1 MAMRHLW
8 CACTKFQPNP
18 ASRRVLSR
26 SQSGNGS
33 RKTTR
38 IIPSVSNNQIL
49 KAMRKSFVYAAGL
62 MCLALSITD
71 CQKELV
77 DQTTPASE
85 PNFELFAQPVTT
97 KTANDGLD
105 TKWVA
110 KDAINVFHAEAGS
123 TLYVSDNQFTV
134 KDIETGR
141 FDGTVSKSLS
151 ADKSYDWYAFYPYS
165 SYNKTPAGISKDT
178 FGYTTIGGT
187 SQTQTGNGSR
197 AHLAG
202 ESCPLYGIASNV
214 ASDKVPSISM
224 NHLTSVIKVSVTN
237 NSGEDLTVSS
247 VSFTGTE
254 DIVGTYFINF
264 AASPVAY
271 KSSGNAYVSSTASLT
286 VSNGEALANGSSAD
300 FYIALKPFTAKTGST
315 LKLAVNGYE
324 KTLKLKN
331 DITFTAGHIKPL
343 NFNYDKKV
351 LDCVTLPWSIDGT
364 DGSTVWKNTVGLSQN
379 GLGSDYADGHKPYLT
394 KLDADGD
401 YVQVK
406 YDSPASFVKFAVKMI
421 GGKNTSYM
429 TVQGSA
435 AGQSFTDIEKF
446 TISGKQNDILSFT
459 TSQPIDTEYRYIR
472 LLFKKGSNVGLGAV
486 EISKHSTD
494 PVINADNVLG
504 VPARGVVNQELAYTI
519 TNTVEGAVLSVTG
532 DNEVVTAIDIDGV
545 VTYDVAANKTASDRE
560 GTITLTYAKDGV
572 TLTEKTVKVQQLA
585 PVFKVSR
592 ASVEIDATKGAQTTI
607 TVTSDFD
614 WMADAS
620 TSAGFSFSPNTYAWQ
635 EGGKETVT
643 ITASNANASEA
654 GTATLGTIT
663 FSNIETEEELIVT
676 VTQKSSYVAPATDT
690 EATYGI
696 DAFSGGT
703 SGSGSALTII
713 NSDSNI
719 SLSGVGYRADTHVKI
734 YANQTLTITPQN
746 GKTITNIVI
755 TATTSTYVGIW
766 KASSASVSVSGT
778 SVTWTGTS
786 TAAVTLTNTA
796 SKQARIT
803 NVVVTYK

>member
-1 MAMRHLW
+1 
-8 CACTKFQPNP
+8 
-18 ASRRVLSR
+18 
-26 SQSGNGS
+26 
-33 RKTTR
+33 
-38 IIPSVSNNQIL
+38 
-49 KAMRKSFVYAAGL
+49 MRKSFVYAAGL

-97 KTANDGLD
+97 KTANNGLD

-110 KDAINVFHAEAGS
+110 EDGINVFHAEAGS

-151 ADKSYDWYAFYPYS
+151 TDKSYDWYAFYPYTS
-165 SYNKTPAGISKDT
+165 QITTPGDREVGWVT
-178 FGYTTIGGT
+178 VGGT

-324 KTLKLKN
+324 KTLTLKN

-343 NFNYDKKV
+343 NFNFDKKV

-394 KLDADGD
+394 KLDTNND

-406 YDSPASFVKFAVKMI
+406 YDSPASFVKFAVKMV
-421 GGKNTSYM
+421 GGATTSYM

-446 TISGKQNDILSFT
+446 TISGKNNDILSFT

-504 VPARGVVNQELAYTI
+504 VSARGVVNQELAYTI
-519 TNTVEGAVLSVTG
+519 TNTVEGAVLSVAG
-532 DNEVVTAIDIDGV
+532 DDTVVEAIEMDGTI
-545 VTYDVAANKTASDRE
+545 TYDVKKNTSKEARE
-560 GTITLTYAKDGV
+560 GSITLTYSKGGE
-572 TLTEKTVKVQQLA
+572 TLAEKTVKVQQLA

-614 WMADAS
+614 WMADVSA
-620 TSAGFSFSPNTYAWQ
+620 SAGFSFSPNTYTWQ

-643 ITASNANASEA
+643 IIASNANASES

-663 FSNIETEEELIVT
+663 FSNFETKEKLIVT
-676 VTQKSSYVAPATDT
+676 VTQKSSYVAPTT
-690 EATYGI
+690 GKTVTI
-696 DAFSGGT
+696 TFNGGQGQKDGLT
-703 SGSGSALTII
+703 WESSPIKIVANTGEGSNNPNEHAKDKQL
-713 NSDSNI
+713 
-719 SLSGVGYRADTHVKI
+719 RF
-734 YANQTLTITPQN
+734 YAKNTLTIS
-746 GKTITNIVI
+746 GATITKVEFAGTVQKFSANEGTV
-755 TATTSTYVGIW
+755 ATDNTS
-766 KASSASVSVSGT
+766 
-778 SVTWTGTS
+778 WTGTS
-786 TAAVTLTNTA
+786 TNLVITNTA
-796 SKQARIT
+796 GSQAKLNSIKIT
-803 NVVVTYK
+803 YEE

>member
-1 MAMRHLW
+1 
-8 CACTKFQPNP
+8 
-18 ASRRVLSR
+18 
-26 SQSGNGS
+26 
-33 RKTTR
+33 
-38 IIPSVSNNQIL
+38 
-49 KAMRKSFVYAAGL
+49 MRKSFVYAAGL

-97 KTANDGLD
+97 KTANNGLD
-105 TKWVA
+105 TRWVA
-110 KDAINVFHAEAGS
+110 EDAINVFHAEAGS

-165 SYNKTPAGISKDT
+165 SYNKTPAGISKET

-214 ASDKVPSISM
+214 ASDKVPSIEM

-254 DIVGTYFINF
+254 DIVGTYYINF
-264 AASPVAY
+264 AASPVSY
-271 KSSGNAYVSSTASLT
+271 KSRGNAYVSPTASLT
-286 VSNGEALANGSSAD
+286 VANGEALANGSSAD

-324 KTLKLKN
+324 KTLTLDN
-331 DITFTAGHIKPL
+331 NITFTAGHIKPL
-343 NFNYDKKV
+343 NFNFDKKV

-364 DGSTVWKNTVGLSQN
+364 GGSSVWKNTVGLSQK
-379 GLGSDYADGHKPYLT
+379 GLGSDYGDINKPYLT

-446 TISGKQNDILSFT
+446 TISGKNNDILSFT
-459 TSQPIDTEYRYIR
+459 TSQPINTEYRYIR

-504 VPARGVVNQELAYTI
+504 VSARGVVNQELAYTI
-519 TNTVEGAVLSVTG
+519 TNTVEGAVLSVAG
-532 DNEVVTAIDIDGV
+532 DNTVVEAIEMDGTI
-545 VTYDVAANKTASDRE
+545 TYDVKKNTSKESRE
-560 GTITLTYAKDGV
+560 GSITLTYSKGGE
-572 TLTEKTVKVQQLA
+572 TLAEKTVKVQQLA

-620 TSAGFSFSPNTYAWQ
+620 ASAGFSFSPNTYTWQ

-643 ITASNANASEA
+643 ITASADNSSES

-663 FSNIETEEELIVT
+663 FSNIETKEEIIVT
-676 VTQKSSYVAPATDT
+676 VAQKSSYVTPTTDT
-690 EATYGI
+690 EVTYGI
-696 DAFSGGT
+696 DAFSDGT
-703 SGSGSALTII
+703 SGSGSALTIA

-719 SLSGVGYRADTHVKI
+719 SLSGVGYKSGDHVKI
-734 YANQTLTITPQN
+734 YANNTLTVTPQK
-746 GKTITNIVI
+746 GKTITKIVI
-755 TATTSTYVGIW
+755 TAKSNNYIKTW
-766 KASSASVSVSGT
+766 KASTGDVSVSGST
-778 SVTWTGTS
+778 ATWTGTS
-786 TAAVTLTNTA
+786 TTSITLTNSA
-796 SKQARIT
+796 AAQARIT
-803 NVVVTYK
+803 KVVVTYK

>member
-1 MAMRHLW
+1 
-8 CACTKFQPNP
+8 
-18 ASRRVLSR
+18 
-26 SQSGNGS
+26 
-33 RKTTR
+33 
-38 IIPSVSNNQIL
+38 
-49 KAMRKSFVYAAGL
+49 MRKSFVYAAGL

-85 PNFELFAQPVTT
+85 PNFELFARPVTT
-97 KTANDGLD
+97 KTANNGLD

-151 ADKSYDWYAFYPYS
+151 TDKSYDWYAFYPYTS
-165 SYNKTPAGISKDT
+165 QISTPGDREVGWVT
-178 FGYTTIGGT
+178 VGGT

-264 AASPVAY
+264 AASPVSY

-324 KTLKLKN
+324 KTLTLKN

-364 DGSTVWKNTVGLSQN
+364 GGSSVWKNTVGLSQK
-379 GLGSDYADGHKPYLT
+379 GLGSDYGDINKPYLT

-446 TISGKQNDILSFT
+446 TISGKNNDILSFT

-504 VPARGVVNQELAYTI
+504 VSARGVVNQELAYTI
-519 TNTVEGAVLSVTG
+519 TNTVEGAVLSVAG
-532 DNEVVTAIDIDGV
+532 DDTVVEAIEMDGTI
-545 VTYDVAANKTASDRE
+545 TYDVKKNTSKESRE
-560 GTITLTYAKDGV
+560 GSITLTYSKGGE
-572 TLTEKTVKVQQLA
+572 TLAEKTVKVQQNA
-585 PVFKVSR
+585 PVFNAARTTVELEATVD
-592 ASVEIDATKGAQTTI
+592 ASTTI
-607 TVTSDFD
+607 TLTSDFD
-614 WMADAS
+614 WIAEA
-620 TSAGFSFSPNTYAWQ
+620 SAGATFTFTPDTYTWA
-635 EGGKETVT
+635 EGGKQIVT
-643 ITASNANASEA
+643 IKATAANESEN
-654 GTATLGTIT
+654 GTIERGTIT
-663 FSNIETEEELIVT
+663 FTNVETKETLEVK
-676 VTQKSSYVAPATDT
+676 VTQKSSYVAPTTGKTVTKKISDIVSENNYKVSSGNNVNT
-690 EATYGI
+690 IMKSLKI
-696 DAFSGGT
+696 DDLITLSSTGGGNTGSFWGT
-703 SGSGSALTII
+703 SPNIDWRCYQNG
-713 NSDSNI
+713 NSS
-719 SLSGVGYRADTHVKI
+719 VVKI
-734 YANQTLTITPQN
+734 SAADGYVIEKVKLIFTVSNSGTLN
-746 GKTITNIVI
+746 GGEI
-755 TATTSTYVGIW
+755 
-766 KASSASVSVSGT
+766 VSGKEYIVNAQDISYT
-778 SVTWTGTS
+778 IGHSSGT
-786 TAAVTLTNTA
+786 
-796 SKQARIT
+796 KKGQIRIT
-803 NVVVTYK
+803 EISVTYKGK

>member
-1 MAMRHLW
+1 
-8 CACTKFQPNP
+8 
-18 ASRRVLSR
+18 
-26 SQSGNGS
+26 
-33 RKTTR
+33 
-38 IIPSVSNNQIL
+38 
-49 KAMRKSFVYAAGL
+49 MRKSFVYAAGL

-97 KTANDGLD
+97 KTANNGLD

-123 TLYVSDNQFTV
+123 TAYVIDGQFTV

-271 KSSGNAYVSSTASLT
+271 KSRGNAYVSSTASLT

-324 KTLKLKN
+324 KTLTLKN

-343 NFNYDKKV
+343 NFNFDKKV

-364 DGSTVWKNTVGLSQN
+364 GGSSIWKNTIGLSQK
-379 GLGSDYADGHKPYLT
+379 GLGNDYANTNKPYLT
-394 KLDADGD
+394 RFDTDKD
-401 YVQVK
+401 YVQIK
-406 YDSPASFVKFAVKMI
+406 YDSPAAKVKFGVKMF
-421 GGKNTSYM
+421 GTSASTM

-435 AGQSFTDIEKF
+435 DGTAFSDVEAF
-446 TISGKQNDILSFT
+446 TIPKTQNKTYSFT
-459 TSQPIDTEYRYIR
+459 TSKSIDASYRYIR
-472 LLFKKGSNVGLGAV
+472 LSFTKGGNVGLGAV
-486 EISKHSTD
+486 EIIKESTD
-494 PVINADNVLG
+494 PRTPLATPKVQAEVRD
-504 VPARGVVNQELAYTI
+504 VNSVYAFWGEIAGAKDYTVTCGTQSITLAGTEHTFTDLAYSTSYTI
-519 TNTVEGAVLSVTG
+519 SV
-532 DNEVVTAIDIDGV
+532 
-545 VTYDVAANKTASDRE
+545 VANPTD
-560 GTITLTYAKDGV
+560 
-572 TLTEKTVKVQQLA
+572 
-585 PVFKVSR
+585 
-592 ASVEIDATKGAQTTI
+592 ASVNAP
-607 TVTSDFD
+607 
-614 WMADAS
+614 
-620 TSAGFSFSPNTYAWQ
+620 SA
-635 EGGKETVT
+635 
-643 ITASNANASEA
+643 A
-654 GTATLGTIT
+654 GTATATTGANPAGT
-663 FSNIETEEELIVT
+663 TEKVLI
-676 VTQKSSYVAPATDT
+676 
-690 EATYGI
+690 I
-696 DAFSGGT
+696 DAE
-703 SGSGSALTII
+703 
-713 NSDSNI
+713 
-719 SLSGVGYRADTHVKI
+719 K
-734 YANQTLTITPQN
+734 
-746 GKTITNIVI
+746 
-755 TATTSTYVGIW
+755 
-766 KASSASVSVSGT
+766 
-778 SVTWTGTS
+778 
-786 TAAVTLTNTA
+786 LTNTA
-796 SKQARIT
+796 TTKEETYSFDGIDFIFSKGAKAQVSTSATNSFSNNASILIGKSGAYIYNKTAIPGVIKKFEIYANEGASTKVSVGVNFSASSISSYSATAQNTYKATLSTTNKVYDCSDKLPAGAKYFWYQVTNAYNSQVQFRIT
-803 NVVVTYK
+803 YVE

>member
-1 MAMRHLW
+1 
-8 CACTKFQPNP
+8 
-18 ASRRVLSR
+18 
-26 SQSGNGS
+26 
-33 RKTTR
+33 
-38 IIPSVSNNQIL
+38 
-49 KAMRKSFVYAAGL
+49 MRKSFIYAAGL

-85 PNFELFAQPVTT
+85 PNFELFARPVTT
-97 KTANDGLD
+97 KTANNGLD

-123 TLYVSDNQFTV
+123 TEYVSDGQFIV

-141 FDGTVSKSLS
+141 FDGKVSTSLS
-151 ADKSYDWYAFYPYS
+151 ADKSYDWYAFYPYTS
-165 SYNKTPAGISKDT
+165 QITTPGEKTAGWVT
-178 FGYTTIGGT
+178 VGGT

-202 ESCPLYGIASNV
+202 ASCPLYGIASNV
-214 ASDKVPSISM
+214 ASDKVPSIEM

-254 DIVGTYFINF
+254 DIVGTYYINF

-271 KSSGNAYVSSTASLT
+271 KSSGNAYVSPTASLT
-286 VSNGEALANGSSAD
+286 VANGEALANGSSAD

-324 KTLKLKN
+324 KTLTLKN

-364 DGSTVWKNTVGLSQN
+364 DGSSVWKNTIGLSQK
-379 GLGSDYADGHKPYLT
+379 GLGSDYGDINKPYLT

-472 LLFKKGSNVGLGAV
+472 LLFKKGSNIGLGAV

-519 TNTVEGAVLSVTG
+519 TNTVEGAVLSVAG
-532 DNEVVTAIDIDGV
+532 DNTVVEAIEMDGTI
-545 VTYDVAANKTASDRE
+545 TYDVKKNASKESRE
-560 GTITLTYAKDGV
+560 GSITLTYSKGGE
-572 TLTEKTVKVQQLA
+572 TLAEKTVKVQQNA
-585 PVFKVSR
+585 PVFNAARTAVELEATAD
-592 ASVEIDATKGAQTTI
+592 ASTTI
-607 TVTSDFD
+607 VLTSDFD
-614 WMADAS
+614 WMAEA
-620 TSAGFSFSPNTYAWQ
+620 SAGATFTFTPDTYTWA
-635 EGGKETVT
+635 EGGKQTVT
-643 ITASNANASEA
+643 IKATAANESEN
-654 GTATLGTIT
+654 GTIERGTIT
-663 FSNIETEEELIVT
+663 FKNVETKETLEVK
-676 VTQKSSYVAPATDT
+676 VTQKSSYVAPTIGKTVTKKISDIVSENNYKVSFGNNNVNT
-690 EATYGI
+690 IMKSLKI
-696 DAFSGGT
+696 DDVITLSSTGGGNTGSFWGT
-703 SGSGSALTII
+703 SPNIDWRCYQNG
-713 NSDSNI
+713 NSS
-719 SLSGVGYRADTHVKI
+719 VVKI
-734 YANQTLTITPQN
+734 SAADGYVIEKVKLIFTVSNSGTLN
-746 GKTITNIVI
+746 GGKV
-755 TATTSTYVGIW
+755 
-766 KASSASVSVSGT
+766 VSGKEYIVNAQDISYT
-778 SVTWTGTS
+778 IGHSSGTK
-786 TAAVTLTNTA
+786 NG
-796 SKQARIT
+796 QIRIT
-803 NVVVTYK
+803 EISVTYKGK

>member
-1 MAMRHLW
+1 
-8 CACTKFQPNP
+8 
-18 ASRRVLSR
+18 
-26 SQSGNGS
+26 
-33 RKTTR
+33 
-38 IIPSVSNNQIL
+38 
-49 KAMRKSFVYAAGL
+49 MRKSFIYAAGL

-85 PNFELFAQPVTT
+85 PNFELFARPVTT
-97 KTANDGLD
+97 KTANNGLD

-110 KDAINVFHAEAGS
+110 NDAINVFHAEAGS
-123 TLYVSDNQFTV
+123 TAYDSDGRFTV

-141 FDGTVSKSLS
+141 FDGTVSTSLS

-165 SYNKTPAGISKDT
+165 SYNKTPAGISKET

-214 ASDKVPSISM
+214 ASDKVPSIEM

-254 DIVGTYFINF
+254 DIVGTYYINF

-300 FYIALKPFTAKTGST
+300 FYIAFKPFTAKTGST

-324 KTLKLKN
+324 KTLTLKN

-343 NFNYDKKV
+343 NFNFDKKV

-364 DGSTVWKNTVGLSQN
+364 GGSSVWKNTVGLSQK
-379 GLGSDYADGHKPYLT
+379 GLGSDYGDINKPYLT

-421 GGKNTSYM
+421 GGNNTSYM

-519 TNTVEGAVLSVTG
+519 TNTVEGAVLSVAG
-532 DNEVVTAIDIDGV
+532 DDTVVEAIEMDGTI
-545 VTYDVAANKTASDRE
+545 TYDVKKNTSKESRE
-560 GTITLTYAKDGV
+560 GSITLTYSKGGE
-572 TLTEKTVKVQQLA
+572 TLAEKTVKVQQNA
-585 PVFKVSR
+585 PVFKAARTAVELEATAD
-592 ASVEIDATKGAQTTI
+592 ASTTI
-607 TVTSDFD
+607 ILTSDFD
-614 WMADAS
+614 WKAEA
-620 TSAGFSFSPNTYAWQ
+620 SAGATFTFTPDTYTWA
-635 EGGKETVT
+635 EGGKQTVT
-643 ITASNANASEA
+643 IKATAANESEK
-654 GTATLGTIT
+654 GTIDIGTIT
-663 FSNIETEEELIVT
+663 FTNETNETIEVR
-676 VTQKSSYVAPATDT
+676 VTQKSSYVAPVLGKQITFTFDGGAGQKDGLTWTSEPLTIVANKGQGTNAPYEHAKDKKLRFYNKNTITISGAIITKVEFTGTVQKFSANGGTMATDNK
-690 EATYGI
+690 
-696 DAFSGGT
+696 SW
-703 SGSGSALTII
+703 SGSS
-713 NSDSNI
+713 SN
-719 SLSGVGYRADTHVKI
+719 LV
-734 YANQTLTITPQN
+734 
-746 GKTITNIVI
+746 
-755 TATTSTYVGIW
+755 
-766 KASSASVSVSGT
+766 
-778 SVTWTGTS
+778 
-786 TAAVTLTNTA
+786 LTNTA
-796 SKQARIT
+796 SSKAEFTSIT
-803 NVVVTYK
+803 VTYE

>member
-1 MAMRHLW
+1 
-8 CACTKFQPNP
+8 
-18 ASRRVLSR
+18 
-26 SQSGNGS
+26 
-33 RKTTR
+33 
-38 IIPSVSNNQIL
+38 
-49 KAMRKSFVYAAGL
+49 MRKSFVYAAGL

-97 KTANDGLD
+97 KTANNGLD

-110 KDAINVFHAEAGS
+110 NDAINVFHAEAGS
-123 TLYVSDNQFTV
+123 TAYDSDGRFTV

-141 FDGTVSKSLS
+141 FDGTVSTSLS
-151 ADKSYDWYAFYPYS
+151 ADKSYDWYAFYPYTS
-165 SYNKTPAGISKDT
+165 QITTPGDREVGWVT
-178 FGYTTIGGT
+178 VGGT

-202 ESCPLYGIASNV
+202 KPCPLYGIASNV
-214 ASDKVPSISM
+214 ASDKIPSIEM

-300 FYIALKPFTAKTGST
+300 FYIALKPFTAKTGTT

-324 KTLKLKN
+324 KTLPLKN

-343 NFNYDKKV
+343 NFNFDKKV
-351 LDCVTLPWSIDGT
+351 LDSVTLPWSIEGT
-364 DGSTVWKNTVGLSQN
+364 GGSSVWKNTVGLSQN
-379 GLGSDYADGHKPYLT
+379 GINTKDYASSNSPYLT
-394 KLDADGD
+394 KIDNTND
-401 YVQVK
+401 YVQIK
-406 YDSPASFVKFAVKMI
+406 IDSPASFVKFGVKGFS
-421 GGKNTSYM
+421 GGSGSTESSM
-429 TVQGSA
+429 TVQGSIS
-435 AGQSFTDIEKF
+435 GDTFTDIEKF
-446 TISGKQNDILSFT
+446 TISSAKILSFT
-459 TSQPIDTEYRYIR
+459 TSATINPEYRYIR
-472 LLFKKGSNVGLGAV
+472 LLFTKGSYNVGLGAV

-494 PVINADNVLG
+494 PVISADNILG

-519 TNTVEGAVLSVTG
+519 TNTVEGAVLSVAG
-532 DNEVVTAIDIDGV
+532 DDTVVEAIEMDGTI
-545 VTYDVAANKTASDRE
+545 TYDVKKNTSMESRE
-560 GTITLTYAKDGV
+560 GSIILTYSKGGE
-572 TLTEKTVKVQQLA
+572 TLAEKTVKVQQLA

-643 ITASNANASEA
+643 ITASADNSSES

-663 FSNIETEEELIVT
+663 FSNIETKEEIIVT
-676 VTQKSSYVAPATDT
+676 VAQKSSYVAPTTDT
-690 EATYGI
+690 EVTYGI
-696 DAFSGGT
+696 DAFSDGT
-703 SGSGSALTII
+703 SGSGSALTIA

-719 SLSGVGYRADTHVKI
+719 SLSGVGYKSGDHVKI
-734 YANQTLTITPQN
+734 YANNTLTVTPQK
-746 GKTITNIVI
+746 GKTITKIVI
-755 TATTSTYVGIW
+755 TAKSNNYIKTW
-766 KASSASVSVSGT
+766 KASTGDVSVSGST
-778 SVTWTGTS
+778 ATWTGTS
-786 TAAVTLTNTA
+786 TTSITLTNSA
-796 SKQARIT
+796 AAQARIT
-803 NVVVTYK
+803 KVVVTYK

>member
-1 MAMRHLW
+1 
-8 CACTKFQPNP
+8 
-18 ASRRVLSR
+18 
-26 SQSGNGS
+26 
-33 RKTTR
+33 
-38 IIPSVSNNQIL
+38 
-49 KAMRKSFVYAAGL
+49 MRKSFIYAAGL

-85 PNFELFAQPVTT
+85 PNFELFARPVTT
-97 KTANDGLD
+97 KTANNDLD

-110 KDAINVFHAEAGS
+110 NDGINVFHAEAGS

-151 ADKSYDWYAFYPYS
+151 ADKSYDWYAFYPYTS
-165 SYNKTPAGISKDT
+165 QISTPGDREVGWVT
-178 FGYTTIGGT
+178 VGGT

-264 AASPVAY
+264 AASPVSY

-324 KTLKLKN
+324 KTLTLKN

-394 KLDADGD
+394 KLDTNND

-421 GGKNTSYM
+421 GGNNTSYM

-446 TISGKQNDILSFT
+446 TISGKNNDILSFT

-519 TNTVEGAVLSVTG
+519 TNTVEGAVLSVAG
-532 DNEVVTAIDIDGV
+532 DNTVVEAIEMDGTI
-545 VTYDVAANKTASDRE
+545 TYDVKKNTSKESRE
-560 GTITLTYAKDGV
+560 GSITLTYSKGGE
-572 TLTEKTVKVQQLA
+572 TLAEKTVKVQQLA

-620 TSAGFSFSPNTYAWQ
+620 ASAGFSFSPNTYTWQ

-643 ITASNANASEA
+643 ITASADNSSES

-663 FSNIETEEELIVT
+663 FSNIETKEEIIVT
-676 VTQKSSYVAPATDT
+676 VAQKSSYVAPTTDT
-690 EATYGI
+690 EVTYGI
-696 DAFSGGT
+696 DAFSDGT
-703 SGSGSALTII
+703 SGSGSALTIA

-719 SLSGVGYRADTHVKI
+719 SLSGVGYKSGDHVKI
-734 YANQTLTITPQN
+734 YANNTLTVTPQK
-746 GKTITNIVI
+746 GKTITKIVI
-755 TATTSTYVGIW
+755 TAKSNNYIKTW
-766 KASSASVSVSGT
+766 KASTGDVPVSGST
-778 SVTWTGTS
+778 ATWTGTS
-786 TAAVTLTNTA
+786 TTSITLTNSA
-796 SKQARIT
+796 AAQARIT
-803 NVVVTYK
+803 KVVVTYK

>member
-1 MAMRHLW
+1 
-8 CACTKFQPNP
+8 
-18 ASRRVLSR
+18 
-26 SQSGNGS
+26 
-33 RKTTR
+33 
-38 IIPSVSNNQIL
+38 
-49 KAMRKSFVYAAGL
+49 MRKSFVYAAGL

-97 KTANDGLD
+97 KTANVGLD
-105 TKWVA
+105 TRWVA

-123 TLYVSDNQFTV
+123 TAYDSDGRFTV

-271 KSSGNAYVSSTASLT
+271 KSRGNAYVSSTASLT

-300 FYIALKPFTAKTGST
+300 FYIALKPFTTKTGST

-324 KTLKLKN
+324 KTLTLKN

-351 LDCVTLPWSIDGT
+351 LDCVTLPWSIDGA

-394 KLDADGD
+394 KLDTNND

-406 YDSPASFVKFAVKMI
+406 YDSPASFVKFAVKMV
-421 GGKNTSYM
+421 GGATTSYM

-435 AGQSFTDIEKF
+435 TGQSFTDIEKF
-446 TISGKQNDILSFT
+446 TISGKLNDILSFT
-459 TSQPIDTEYRYIR
+459 TSQPIDSEYRYIR

-486 EISKHSTD
+486 EISKHSND

-519 TNTVEGAVLSVTG
+519 TNTVEGAVLSVAG
-532 DNEVVTAIDIDGV
+532 DNTVVEAIEMDGTI
-545 VTYDVAANKTASDRE
+545 TYDVKKNTSKESRE
-560 GTITLTYAKDGV
+560 GSITLTYSKGSE
-572 TLTEKTVKVQQLA
+572 TLAEKTVKVQQNA
-585 PVFKVSR
+585 PVFNAARTTVELEATAD
-592 ASVEIDATKGAQTTI
+592 ASTTI
-607 TVTSDFD
+607 TLTSDFD
-614 WMADAS
+614 WMAEA
-620 TSAGFSFSPNTYAWQ
+620 SAGATFTFTPDTYTWA
-635 EGGKETVT
+635 EGGKQTVT
-643 ITASNANASEA
+643 IKATSANESEN
-654 GTATLGTIT
+654 GTIERGTIT
-663 FSNIETEEELIVT
+663 FTNVETKETLEVK
-676 VTQKSSYVAPATDT
+676 VTQKSSYVAPVLGKQITFTFDGGAGQKDGLTWTSEPLTIVANKGQGTNAPYEHAKDKKLRFYNKNTITISGATIT
-690 EATYGI
+690 KVEFTGTVQK
-696 DAFSGGT
+696 FSANVGT
-703 SGSGSALTII
+703 IAKDNKSWSGSS
-713 NSDSNI
+713 SN
-719 SLSGVGYRADTHVKI
+719 LV
-734 YANQTLTITPQN
+734 
-746 GKTITNIVI
+746 
-755 TATTSTYVGIW
+755 
-766 KASSASVSVSGT
+766 
-778 SVTWTGTS
+778 
-786 TAAVTLTNTA
+786 LTNTA
-796 SKQARIT
+796 SSKAEFTSIT
-803 NVVVTYK
+803 VTYE

>member
-97 KTANDGLD
+97 KTANNGLD

-110 KDAINVFHAEAGS
+110 EDAINVFHAEAGS
-123 TLYVSDNQFTV
+123 TAYDSDGRFTV

-214 ASDKVPSISM
+214 ASDKVPSIEM

-271 KSSGNAYVSSTASLT
+271 KSRGNAYVSSTTSLT

-324 KTLKLKN
+324 KTLTLKN

-343 NFNYDKKV
+343 NFNYDTSLKTATFNFADPESLGLTKPSSGKGTEIKAPIV
-351 LDCVTLPWSIDGT
+351 KGDITLKTTDGTTPTRIWNAKEKCELRVYKEGSLTFSSIEGYVIKSIVFTGKAADNSLTVDTGSYGSLTWTGSAQSVKFTANETLNIISATITYEKGVTLPALVAPAVEAEVQNNNSIYVIWSSIDGAKDYTVTCGAQSITLAGTEHTFT
-364 DGSTVWKNTVGLSQN
+364 DLAYS
-379 GLGSDYADGHKPYLT
+379 
-394 KLDADGD
+394 
-401 YVQVK
+401 
-406 YDSPASFVKFAVKMI
+406 
-421 GGKNTSYM
+421 TSY
-429 TVQGSA
+429 TISVVANPADASVNAPSA
-435 AGQSFTDIEKF
+435 AGTASITTGANPSSGKVTFGDDWNALFATSYNGAFNPKANELSLNGEKNGVSINVTNGTSINGYIKKTDFRAYNGYTIMLSAPEGKSITAVSTTKGGKAFTTGIKADKGTGSISNNTFSWKGSVQSLKL
-446 TISGKQNDILSFT
+446 TISGTVSFAT
-459 TSQPIDTEYRYIR
+459 ID
-472 LLFKKGSNVGLGAV
+472 
-486 EISKHSTD
+486 
-494 PVINADNVLG
+494 
-504 VPARGVVNQELAYTI
+504 
-519 TNTVEGAVLSVTG
+519 
-532 DNEVVTAIDIDGV
+532 
-545 VTYDVAANKTASDRE
+545 VTYE
-560 GTITLTYAKDGV
+560 
-572 TLTEKTVKVQQLA
+572 
-585 PVFKVSR
+585 
-592 ASVEIDATKGAQTTI
+592 
-607 TVTSDFD
+607 
-614 WMADAS
+614 
-620 TSAGFSFSPNTYAWQ
+620 
-635 EGGKETVT
+635 
-643 ITASNANASEA
+643 
-654 GTATLGTIT
+654 
-663 FSNIETEEELIVT
+663 
-676 VTQKSSYVAPATDT
+676 
-690 EATYGI
+690 
-696 DAFSGGT
+696 
-703 SGSGSALTII
+703 
-713 NSDSNI
+713 
-719 SLSGVGYRADTHVKI
+719 
-734 YANQTLTITPQN
+734 
-746 GKTITNIVI
+746 
-755 TATTSTYVGIW
+755 
-766 KASSASVSVSGT
+766 
-778 SVTWTGTS
+778 
-786 TAAVTLTNTA
+786 
-796 SKQARIT
+796 
-803 NVVVTYK
+803 